1 MGRWLMGLWLLL
13 AAAQALAGGRIEVMA
28 INMAELGERPRMV
41 RIYLPPGYDQSQQRY
56 PVLYMHDGQF
66 VFTGVTFNNLGA
78 DRILD
83 QLIADARLRP
93 LLVVAID
100 NGEARWDEYSPV
112 VNRQMSRWVGPG
124 RTDEAEGGEG
134 SAYLRFVA
142 NQLKPKIDQR
152 YRTLTDAANTGIGGA
167 SMGGVITLYGLL
179 DHPATF
185 GKVLALSPAV
195 WFSEGGGGWLSDN
208 DLLKRLAAPGSWRQ
222 PQQRIYLDIGT
233 REWQDG
239 RPPEGLG
246 RDWPAIYL
254 EGAKAAAAALTRAGV
269 ADEQLKLVIDEG
281 ADHNEAAWA
290 ARFGAALIW
299 LYGPPSP

>member
-1 MGRWLMGLWLLL
+1 MSRWLMALWLLL
-13 AAAQALAGGRIEVMA
+13 GAAQALAGGRIEVMA
-28 INMAELGERPRMV
+28 INMVELGERPRMV
-41 RIYLPPGYDQSQQRY
+41 RIYLPPDYDKRKQRY

-78 DRILD
+78 DRIID
-83 QLIADARLRP
+83 QLVADQKLRP
-93 LLVVAID
+93 LIVVAID

-112 VNRQMSRWVGPG
+112 VNRQMSRWVGAG
-124 RTDEAEGGEG
+124 WTDEAEGGEG

-142 NQLKPKIDQR
+142 NQLKPKIDGR

-167 SMGGVITLYGLL
+167 SMGGVISLYALL
-179 DHPATF
+179 GHPATF

-195 WFSEGGGGWLSDN
+195 WFSEGGGGWLSNN
-208 DLLKRLAAPGSWRQ
+208 DLVKRLATPGLWLQ
-222 PQQRIYLDIGT
+222 PYQRIYLDIGT

-239 RPPEGLG
+239 RPPEGLE

-254 EGAKAAAAALTRAGV
+254 EGAQAAIAALTRAGV
-269 ADEQLKLVIDEG
+269 AGEKLKLVIDEG
-281 ADHNEAAWA
+281 ADHHEAAWA

-299 LYGPPSP
+299 LYGPPVP